1 MFFLWCCCSATI
13 LTFSFLGLRDPL
25 SFNSWSY
32 GWIRDIWIFSDIIWL
47 QGKTCCFVFH
57 NLKCNDFLVTSPKSY
72 EGMHMDGLQNATFDR
87 ITIIYIQCIFQTYHI
102 QQILWQFLSKKR
114 LENVT
119 VMFAGQFFCYATTN
133 DIFFLNRASLFG
145 KIFVFLGK

>member
-72 EGMHMDGLQNATFDR
+72 EGMHVHGGPTECNIWQNNHHLHSMYFPNLSYSANFV
-87 ITIIYIQCIFQTYHI
+87 TISQQKKVGKCDSNVCGTIFLLCDNKRHI
-102 QQILWQFLSKKR
+102 FP
-114 LENVT
+114 E
-119 VMFAGQFFCYATTN
+119 
-133 DIFFLNRASLFG
+133 
-145 KIFVFLGK
+145 